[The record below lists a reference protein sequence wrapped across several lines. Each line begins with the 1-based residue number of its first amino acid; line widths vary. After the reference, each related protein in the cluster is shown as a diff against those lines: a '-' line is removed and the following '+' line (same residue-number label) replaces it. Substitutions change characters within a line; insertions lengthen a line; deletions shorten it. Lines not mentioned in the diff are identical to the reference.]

1 MVCDRCISA
10 VTHIV
15 QNVGLHPES
24 VQLGEVQILENDISS
39 VKQQL
44 DDALQSAGFELL
56 DDKIEKTVE
65 KIKNLITDLV
75 HSQNNLLRV
84 NLSDY
89 LSSSVHMDYSTISN
103 LFSATEGMT
112 IEHYYILQKIEKVK
126 ELLSYG
132 ELSLSEIAHQ
142 LHYSS
147 VAYLS
152 SQFKKVTGITATQ
165 YKNKGTPDRNALDKL
180 V

>member
-1 MVCDRCISA
+1 MKISIKNMVCDRCISA

-132 ELSLSEIAHQ
+132 ELSLSEIAH
-142 LHYSS
+142 
-147 VAYLS
+147 
-152 SQFKKVTGITATQ
+152 
-165 YKNKGTPDRNALDKL
+165 
-180 V
+180 